1 MPLDTYVE
9 VQRRMGVKFTSI
21 KCWGSVFLGVILS
34 ISLSTDEQ
42 KVRPQQERHKL
53 NSQKSR
59 LAPGDGIRWRM
70 SLGASEDGSE
80 GGSEHLLGWQDLG
93 VTDWVGSSCPASN
106 CSRAQPG
113 QNLKDTVHV
122 FCLKKKKIGYCRN
135 SNFVIPFLHRHF

>member
-34 ISLSTDEQ
+34 TSLPTDEQ

-70 SLGASEDGSE
+70 SLGASEDGRRAALSVCWD
-80 GGSEHLLGWQDLG
+80 GKTWGSPTGWG
-93 VTDWVGSSCPASN
+93 
-106 CSRAQPG
+106 
-113 QNLKDTVHV
+113 
-122 FCLKKKKIGYCRN
+122 
-135 SNFVIPFLHRHF
+135 